1 MALNMKVDPQYDEFL
16 KSSEDKK
23 RIVDL
28 LLEIQLICLNDD
40 NFSSHQNI
48 GEMKNISDSLSNK
61 IESKKI
67 ILDRAIAALKEIAAR
82 QQQLHDMNMK
92 AAESYLQALG

>member
-1 MALNMKVDPQYDEFL
+1 MLNMKIDPQYDEFL

-28 LLEIQLICLNDD
+28 LLEIQLICLNDS
-40 NFSSHQNI
+40 NFSSHA
-48 GEMKNISDSLSNK
+48 NISELKNDADVLSNK

-67 ILDRAIAALKEIAAR
+67 ILERAISAVREIDYR
-82 QQQLHDMNMK
+82 QIKLHDANIK
-92 AAESYLQALG
+92 AAESYIQALV